1 MSQVFHARTKLI
13 DIQDGEELIVILN
26 EQEAREYGI
35 SAMDKVSIF
44 YK

>member
-1 MSQVFHARTKLI
+1 MSEVFHAKTKLI
-13 DIQDGEELIVILN
+13 DIQDGEDLIVVLN

-35 SAMDKVSIF
+35 NAMDKVSIF

>member
-1 MSQVFHARTKLI
+1 MSEVFHAKTKLI
-13 DIQDGEELIVILN
+13 DIQDGEELIVLLN

-35 SAMDKVSIF
+35 NAFDKVSIF